1 MDIDAQVTIIPESNA
16 RSSISLDLA
25 QRRNSS
31 DSTKKPRSDG
41 SSRRVVVIETGL
53 DKINETFL
61 ENKNSEKSTSTD
73 ITGNEAEGTTIADCT
88 ENTNTSNKT
97 NTSYN
102 TNPDSEN
109 FSTTTDDKVPILKSI
124 LNCSANQEPIDLCNS
139 DTDEQSDSEVTE
151 VEMLDDDLQSVM
163 ESNMMAEVGLAAN
176 NKISGSVGQFA
187 KSLDTVTSPRLQVK
201 NVTQISPSTFNNM
214 SQSNQPSETHNAEL
228 ITLNNRSAIN
238 SNTEENVLSKCFR
251 FPNFVVNPKK
261 DQSIHLNKIAIP
273 HQTFF
278 GSQGQK
284 MKCIYVKNSAGAPV
298 VINSSQLPSAN
309 KNNVAYTM
317 TQQKKQTRL
326 SPTELFTN
334 VTKRQLQF
342 HQSMVP
348 NNQLTLPAKRSV
360 LSVNQPSITTG
371 QSSFPSNH
379 QVLTSNQPN
388 ILNYQ
393 PIQQRPSIL
402 STAPKT
408 VKTAPQ
414 SIPVAPPLHKHDDG
428 EVALVKSFLFT
439 GIKKPYFPPE
449 LAFRNMTLFE
459 CSDCHDRLVQ
469 RLQLS
474 K

>member
-1 MDIDAQVTIIPESNA
+1 MDVDAQVTIIPESNA
-16 RSSISLDLA
+16 RSSISLDLV

-31 DSTKKPRSDG
+31 DSTKKLRSDG

-53 DKINETFL
+53 DKIKEIFL
-61 ENKNSEKSTSTD
+61 ENKDSEKSTSTD
-73 ITGNEAEGTTIADCT
+73 ITGNEAEVPPIAGCA

-97 NTSYN
+97 STSYN

-109 FSTTTDDKVPILKSI
+109 CSTTTDDKVPILKSI
-124 LNCSANQEPIDLCNS
+124 LNCSANHEPIDLCNS
-139 DTDEQSDSEVTE
+139 DTDEHSDSEVTE

-201 NVTQISPSTFNNM
+201 SVTQISPSTFNNM

-228 ITLNNRSAIN
+228 ITLNNRSAIS
-238 SNTEENVLSKCFR
+238 SNTEENVLSKSFC
-251 FPNFVVNPKK
+251 NFVVNPRK
-261 DQSIHLNKIAIP
+261 DHSIHLNKIAIP

-284 MKCIYVKNSAGAPV
+284 MKCFYVKNSAGAPV

-348 NNQLTLPAKRSV
+348 NNQLTLPANRSV
-360 LSVNQPSITTG
+360 LSVNQPSITTD

-393 PIQQRPSIL
+393 PIQLRPSIL

-408 VKTAPQ
+408 VKIAPQ
-414 SIPVAPPLHKHDDG
+414 SIPVAPPSHKHDDG
-428 EVALVKSFLFT
+428 VVALVKSLLFT

-469 RLQLS
+469 RPQLS

>member
-16 RSSISLDLA
+16 RSSISLDLV

-53 DKINETFL
+53 DKINEIFL
-61 ENKNSEKSTSTD
+61 ENKNSEKSTSTE
-73 ITGNEAEGTTIADCT
+73 ITGNEAEGTPIADCT

-97 NTSYN
+97 STSCN

-124 LNCSANQEPIDLCNS
+124 LNCSANHEPIDLCNS
-139 DTDEQSDSEVTE
+139 DTDEHSDSEVTE

-187 KSLDTVTSPRLQVK
+187 KSLATVTSPRLQVK

-214 SQSNQPSETHNAEL
+214 SQSNQPSETHNTEL
-228 ITLNNRSAIN
+228 IPLNNRSAIN

-251 FPNFVVNPKK
+251 NFVVNPKK
-261 DQSIHLNKIAIP
+261 DHLIHLNKIAIP

-348 NNQLTLPAKRSV
+348 NNQLTLPANRSD
-360 LSVNQPSITTG
+360 LSVNQPSITTD

-393 PIQQRPSIL
+393 PIQLRPSIL

-408 VKTAPQ
+408 VKIAPQ
-414 SIPVAPPLHKHDDG
+414 SIPVTPPLHKHDDG
-428 EVALVKSFLFT
+428 VVALVKSFLFT

>member
-1 MDIDAQVTIIPESNA
+1 M
-16 RSSISLDLA
+16 
-25 QRRNSS
+25 
-31 DSTKKPRSDG
+31 
-41 SSRRVVVIETGL
+41 IETGL
-53 DKINETFL
+53 DKMNEIFL

-73 ITGNEAEGTTIADCT
+73 ITGNEAEGTPIADCT

-97 NTSYN
+97 STNYN

-109 FSTTTDDKVPILKSI
+109 FSTTTNDKVPILKSI
-124 LNCSANQEPIDLCNS
+124 LNCSANHEPIDLCNS
-139 DTDEQSDSEVTE
+139 DTDEHSDSEVTE
-151 VEMLDDDLQSVM
+151 VEMLDNDLQSVMESNMMAEVM

-176 NKISGSVGQFA
+176 NKISGSVGQFT
-187 KSLDTVTSPRLQVK
+187 KSLDTETSPRLQVK
-201 NVTQISPSTFNNM
+201 DVTQISPSTFNNM

-228 ITLNNRSAIN
+228 ITRNNSSAIN

-251 FPNFVVNPKK
+251 NFVVNPKK
-261 DQSIHLNKIAIP
+261 DHSIHLNKIAIP

-284 MKCIYVKNSAGAPV
+284 MNCIYVKNSTGAPV

-309 KNNVAYTM
+309 KNNVAYMM

-348 NNQLTLPAKRSV
+348 NNQLTLPANRSV
-360 LSVNQPSITTG
+360 LSVNQPSITTD

-393 PIQQRPSIL
+393 PIQLRPSIL

-408 VKTAPQ
+408 VKIAPQ
-414 SIPVAPPLHKHDDG
+414 SIPVAPLFHKHDDG
-428 EVALVKSFLFT
+428 VVALVKSFLFT

-459 CSDCHDRLVQ
+459 CSDCDDRLVQ

>member
-16 RSSISLDLA
+16 RSSISLDLV

-53 DKINETFL
+53 DKINEILL
-61 ENKNSEKSTSTD
+61 ENKNSENPTSTD
-73 ITGNEAEGTTIADCT
+73 ITGNEAEGSPIADCT
-88 ENTNTSNKT
+88 ENKNTSNKT
-97 NTSYN
+97 GTSYN

-109 FSTTTDDKVPILKSI
+109 CSTTTDDKVPILKSI
-124 LNCSANQEPIDLCNS
+124 LNCSANHEPIDLCNS
-139 DTDEQSDSEVTE
+139 DTDEHSDSEVTE

-187 KSLDTVTSPRLQVK
+187 KSLDTMTSPRLQVK

-228 ITLNNRSAIN
+228 IPLNNRSAIN

-251 FPNFVVNPKK
+251 NFVVNPKK
-261 DQSIHLNKIAIP
+261 DHSIHLNKIAIP

-284 MKCIYVKNSAGAPV
+284 MKCIYVKNSTGAPV

-348 NNQLTLPAKRSV
+348 NNQLTLPANGSV
-360 LSVNQPSITTG
+360 LSVNQPSITTD
-371 QSSFPSNH
+371 QSSFP
-379 QVLTSNQPN
+379 SNQPN

-393 PIQQRPSIL
+393 PIQLRPSIL

-408 VKTAPQ
+408 VKIAPQ
-414 SIPVAPPLHKHDDG
+414 SITVAPPFHKHDDG
-428 EVALVKSFLFT
+428 VVALVKSLLFT